1 MCQILTGEHKNF
13 KTHSVKT
20 VKLRDSRQDGLGQVE
35 KGLSEKEALRGRKG
49 ITWEQ
54 SDTRRSLAER
64 GPLEGTGKKVK

>member
-35 KGLSEKEALRGRKG
+35 KGFSEKEALRGRKG
-49 ITWEQ
+49 ITWDQ
-54 SDTRRSLAER
+54 SDTSRSLAER
-64 GPLEGTGKKVK
+64 GPLEGTGKKIK